1 MTVTLETYVLAWD
14 RHKNMAG
21 LNQLMGSQPFLS
33 DNWISIHTSYNYL
46 THICSFIPD
55 QRNRLIETDQQIQSL
70 KSKLQKTTNQLSK
83 KEEEFKMQQSQIG
96 SLLQQMKIIR
106 QNISSRQ
113 RRISELE
120 NFLSYETLQH
130 DKKLFKYYTGYTP
143 EEFQMLYEV
152 IVPENAIQTEAA
164 IQYLNNKGHGVM
176 GLKTQLLMTLNKLR
190 NNFTFLHLAH
200 LYSVTEGFCQN
211 IFRRWLKLLAEK
223 FEHVYIWPH
232 RDSVRSQM
240 PEAFAIDFPN
250 TVAILKRVQV
260 KMGLNSLESN
270 SRTSTEDEIML
281 CNRHAVLA
289 VDPRGS
295 VIWCSKLSK
304 GNLSDRELFIESGLK
319 EKLRQ
324 LVDCHWLQ
332 VGDGIL
338 ADETFGISEELDEL
352 GLVFN
357 HVEFSKKDIEEELK
371 RILRKERIKCHIVL
385 IDKAYARVKQFR
397 ILTQKIP
404 SSLTSLS
411 DIILQVCS
419 FLTNFQTPLL

>member
-1 MTVTLETYVLAWD
+1 
-14 RHKNMAG
+14 
-21 LNQLMGSQPFLS
+21 
-33 DNWISIHTSYNYL
+33 
-46 THICSFIPD
+46 
-55 QRNRLIETDQQIQSL
+55 
-70 KSKLQKTTNQLSK
+70 
-83 KEEEFKMQQSQIG
+83 MQQSQIG
-96 SLLQQMKIIR
+96 SLLQQMKIMR
-106 QNISSRQ
+106 QNISSHQ

-120 NFLSYETLQH
+120 SFLSYETLQH
-130 DKKLFKYYTGYTP
+130 DKQLFKYYTGYTP
-143 EEFQMLYEV
+143 EEFQMLYEF
-152 IVPENAIQTEAA
+152 IVPENAMQTQAA
-164 IQYLNNKGHGVM
+164 IRYLNNKGHGKI

-200 LYSVTEGFCQN
+200 LHSVTEGFCQN
-211 IFRRWLKLLAEK
+211 IFKRWLKLLAEK
-223 FEHVYIWPH
+223 FENVYIWPH
-232 RDSVRSQM
+232 RDSVISQM

-250 TVAILKRVQV
+250 TVAILKQVQIKV
-260 KMGLNSLESN
+260 ALNSFESVN
-270 SRTSTEDEIML
+270 SRTSTSTQDKIML

-304 GNLSDRELFIESGLK
+304 GNLSDSELFIESGLK
-319 EKLRQ
+319 DRLMQ
-324 LVDCHWLQ
+324 LVGCHWLQ

-338 ADETFGISEELDEL
+338 ADETFGISEELDEI

-357 HVEFSKKDIEEELK
+357 HVAFSKQNIEEELK
-371 RILRKERIKCHIVL
+371 RILRKERINSHKVL

-404 SSLTSLS
+404 SSLTSSS